1 VSLNTISAHFANF
14 EISTD
19 LDRSS
24 RAFHPEYY
32 GFAATSNAGVWVG
45 MRIGGIGS
53 FASKIISIAA
63 MMTAAPWLCALWLLA
78 ELAFVMVVRGCF
90 LDQWRG
96 HLPRTSSVGP
106 SLLLAFGEHVLV
118 MMAPA
123 PSCRIV
129 VGRGLWALFSVYA
142 FLANPAMLACALSID
157 SQGERIRLP
166 NASAHLWVA
175 LGLGS
180 VLYVVGFGMVWVCMV
195 PAMRHTFS
203 PWHQETIREYLSR
216 CWETR
221 TASRVGWG
229 NNIDAA
235 RAHVV
240 VSWSHHFWPLEKVT
254 AWLEAKWP
262 LWKHQ
267 PPPWFT
273 VKWRAK
279 LKLHAPLGL
288 LPPVAIRHIA
298 QDEQAGGVLSGEH
311 APSTHSPRSYD
322 TVCSGHGVYT
332 TTDVVEVAV
341 GE

>member
-1 VSLNTISAHFANF
+1 
-14 EISTD
+14 
-19 LDRSS
+19 
-24 RAFHPEYY
+24 
-32 GFAATSNAGVWVG
+32 
-45 MRIGGIGS
+45 M
-53 FASKIISIAA
+53 
-63 MMTAAPWLCALWLLA
+63 
-78 ELAFVMVVRGCF
+78 
-90 LDQWRG
+90 
-96 HLPRTSSVGP
+96 
-106 SLLLAFGEHVLV
+106 
-118 MMAPA
+118 
-123 PSCRIV
+123 
-129 VGRGLWALFSVYA
+129 GRGLWALFSVYA

-273 VKWRAK
+273 VSDA
-279 LKLHAPLGL
+279 ATQPS
-288 LPPVAIRHIA
+288 PPI
-298 QDEQAGGVLSGEH
+298 
-311 APSTHSPRSYD
+311 
-322 TVCSGHGVYT
+322 
-332 TTDVVEVAV
+332 
-341 GE
+341 